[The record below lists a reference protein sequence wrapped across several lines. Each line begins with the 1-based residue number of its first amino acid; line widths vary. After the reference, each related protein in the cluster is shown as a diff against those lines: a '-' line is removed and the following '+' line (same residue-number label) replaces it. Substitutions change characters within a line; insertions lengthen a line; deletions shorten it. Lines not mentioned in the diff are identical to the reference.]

1 MGYIL
6 KNTSG
11 LVNTKLTDAARK
23 KLSEGRFNISY
34 FQVGDSE
41 VSYNTLPS
49 TYNQMDTN
57 ILEPEFNAQNSTGA
71 PESNKQ
77 QVKYPFYVDAG
88 SKNTFGVPF
97 MASVSSP
104 VFNRAAMRGFF
115 SGNTTAETISWSALT
130 NDQYAINSNY
140 IVDMSTLVCSDNI
153 DLILSSCY
161 TDPVREPQAGDII
174 TIYYDGNGL
183 SDCSCIYP
191 TPTPTPSPSECWQS
205 GFTWTFTGLGFSP
218 ETYGILPFFDS
229 GYSLNDKPIYNTN
242 PLYFTI
248 YWDGSNWIFDNLYD
262 SIIISNTT
270 PIGNTDLGEFGSGY
284 TECGETNF
292 ICVEFCEENQSCQ
305 TITYFK
311 SISSGITIWTGV
323 EGSYPILTYSSD
335 TSEFVVL
342 SGGTEV
348 LGTLSGLTEN
358 DYPVGSFTPV
368 SPFTAITTSLGVCS
382 NDFQCH
388 CQSFTADTGDDTIK
402 YINCDGLLTFQNIS
416 SGDTFSACTIQGY
429 HDSMSGTSTYA
440 GCNDPSCTGKTITN
454 YYSQIYSV
462 DPCVTPSPTPTPSA
476 TCCPTPTPSPA
487 CPPPPHAECV
497 MSIDSCHQM
506 LTYKITRVCGN
517 TIYLDRNT
525 PDFSLYSNCY
535 ARTIIYP
542 SSMTEIYD
550 SYTPRP
556 HWNDNVIDFESVC
569 GIDAFDVKIWNMN
582 IPWSESPAGLNPSI
596 SMDYTTFGS
605 KTYLGTKEYLGYA
618 SSLGQTFYNPVTDTS
633 GTTDTFYYN
642 SLGDIVYVE
651 PEEQKAIAVI
661 HYTNNTID
669 FFYGEKFA
677 LEPFDPQN
685 PQDTTGQARNFK
697 IHIPWIMWHKNTTC
711 CNGETFY
718 VDPSNSEFE
727 GLDLFQVH
735 YIESKKN
742 TNMNNPGIRYYH
754 LWDSH
759 ANIDGY
765 PTRVG
770 KVFPDHKIIVIDD
783 EELIAAMSYKS
794 NRNWTLPA
802 PRLSLITPNTCG
814 NDSNSTTGILT
825 GNGQTLY
832 VTYKLSDSY
841 TCTEN
846 LHCNYYPNIKGP
858 NLNCNNIQPQNVAV
872 RFGSEF
878 NCLNQLSSCW
888 DKHITIY
895 FDYGFASSK
904 FSLNKTNTLL
914 NGKPVYSDYAFG
926 LNIYWDGSNW
936 MFDYA
941 YSTDNPYIINNTTPL
956 GTFTFMDGETTATA
970 TTSCDDSSYVC
981 ITLCDELSCDSFN
994 LNIYFYLGELIWSLP
1009 GGGPAPYI
1017 IYSADTQEFI
1027 VYSGETI
1034 LGTLSGLTENDYPVG
1049 TFTPVG
1055 SFTSVTTTLGYC
1067 DLTCNCHSFTAAT
1080 CGDNIRYID
1089 CDGVLNIESL
1099 SGDAIFSA
1107 CTLNDLFT
1115 YSSESTLSESCESL
1129 CYITTTTTCPPNGC
1143 YLEQGYYGSKFE
1155 IICQLVEG
1163 GGRPQSDEWKII
1175 DFTNQLSGTTINGY
1189 LTQSGLTGSTFVITL
1204 DEYDSAPYYDLNDYI
1219 ALTPVGHTGYSLNF
1233 GDEYY
1238 FYGNIETDI
1247 EATIYEMKYKVNLSQ
1262 SEFQLSSNPSWTLGT
1277 NSYITEIG
1285 LYDNEKD
1292 LMIVSKLQSPVLRQ
1306 GVQQFLI
1313 KFDF

>member
-11 LVNTKLTDAARK
+11 LVNTRLTDTARK

-77 QVKYPFYVDAG
+77 QVKYPYYVDAG
-88 SKNTFGVPF
+88 SKNTYGVPF

-104 VFNRAAMRGFF
+104 VYNRAAMRGFF

-140 IVDMSTLVCSDNI
+140 VVDMSTLTCTDNI

-161 TDPVREPQAGDII
+161 TDPVREPQAGDIV

-183 SDCSCIYP
+183 VDCSCIYP
-191 TPTPTPSPSECWQS
+191 TPTPSVPPSNCWTT
-205 GFTWTFTGLGFSP
+205 GFTWAFYGSGFSP
-218 ETYGILPFFDS
+218 ETYAILPFTDS
-229 GYSLNDKPIYNTN
+229 GYSLNGKPIYNTN

-248 YWDGSNWIFDNLYD
+248 YWDGSNWIFDYLYG
-262 SIIISNTT
+262 SITLSNTS

-284 TECGETNF
+284 TECGETKY
-292 ICVEFCEENQSCQ
+292 ICVELCKENESCQ
-305 TITYFK
+305 TISYFEI
-311 SISSGITIWTGV
+311 ISSGITSWV
-323 EGSYPILTYSSD
+323 AFEGTYPDMVYSAD
-335 TSEFVVL
+335 TNEFVL
-342 SGGTEV
+342 ISSSSGFVGS
-348 LGTLSGLTEN
+348 LSGLTEN
-358 DYPVGSFTPV
+358 DYPIGTFTPQ
-368 SPFTAITTSLGVCS
+368 SPYTAITTSLGVCS
-382 NDFQCH
+382 NNFQCY
-388 CQSFTADTGDDTIK
+388 CESFTADTGDDTIK
-402 YINCDGLLTFQNIS
+402 YIDCNGLLTFQDIT
-416 SGDTFSACTIQGY
+416 SGNTFSACVTQDFY
-429 HDSMSGTSTYA
+429 VSTSGTSSNTA
-440 GCNDPSCTGKTITN
+440 CDNPCTGLTLGN
-454 YYSQIYSV
+454 YFSQIYSV

-476 TCCPTPTPSPA
+476 TCCPVPSPTPA
-487 CPPPPHAECV
+487 CPLPEHASCV
-497 MSIDSCHQM
+497 VDIDSCHQV
-506 LTYKITRVCGN
+506 LTYKITKVCGS

-525 PDFSLYSNCY
+525 PDFSNYLTCY
-535 ARTIIYP
+535 ARVIIYP
-542 SSMTEIYD
+542 SSITEIYD

-569 GIDAFDVKIWNMN
+569 GVDALDVKIWNMN
-582 IPWSESPAGLNPSI
+582 IPWSENPAGLNPSI

-605 KTYLGTKEYLGYA
+605 RTYLGTKEYLGYA

-633 GTTDTFYYN
+633 GTTDTYYYN
-642 SLGDIVYVE
+642 SLGDVVYVE

-677 LEPFDPQN
+677 LQPYDPQN
-685 PQDTTGQARNFK
+685 PQDTTGQARNFR
-697 IHIPWIMWHKNTTC
+697 IHLPWVMWHKNTTC

-718 VDPSNSEFE
+718 VDPPNSEFE

-735 YIESKKN
+735 YIQSTKN
-742 TNMNNPGIRYYH
+742 NDMNNPGIRYYH
-754 LWDSH
+754 LWDTH
-759 ANIDGY
+759 ANVDGY

-770 KVFPDHKIIVIDD
+770 KVFPDHKIVVIDD
-783 EELIAAMSYKS
+783 EELIAVMSYKS

-814 NDSNSTTGILT
+814 NDTNSTTGILT

-832 VTYKLSDSY
+832 VTYRLSDPY

-846 LHCNYYPNIKGP
+846 LHSNYYPSVTGP

-878 NCLNQLSSCW
+878 NCLNQSVTSCW
-888 DKHITIY
+888 DE
-895 FDYGFASSK
+895 GFK
-904 FSLNKTNTLL
+904 MKIIFPVGEVNYHLTNTHINF
-914 NGKPVYSDYAFG
+914 NGKPIYSDS
-926 LNIYWDGSNW
+926 LSESSIYWDGSNW
-936 MFDYA
+936 VLDYLTNT
-941 YSTDNPYIINNTTPL
+941 STPIVLNSSSPL
-956 GTFTFMDGETTATA
+956 STFTFLSVEDILTGI
-970 TTSCDDSSYVC
+970 TSCEPVTYLC
-981 ITLCDELSCDSFN
+981 LTYCDEITCSSQTYYEQSFMGTTFWTPD
-994 LNIYFYLGELIWSLP
+994 IGDV
-1009 GGGPAPYI
+1009 YI
-1017 IYSADTQEFI
+1017 TYSADTSQYVVF
-1027 VYSGETI
+1027 SGGTPV
-1034 LGTLSGLTENDYPVG
+1034 GTLTGLTESDY
-1049 TFTPVG
+1049 PVG
-1055 SFTSVTTTLGYC
+1055 SFTPVSPFTAITTTLGSCPSTC
-1067 DLTCNCHSFTAAT
+1067 DCISFTADT
-1080 CGDNIRYID
+1080 GDESVKYMD
-1089 CDGVLNIESL
+1089 CYGILNT
-1099 SGDAIFSA
+1099 SGFSSGNTFSA
-1107 CTLNDLFT
+1107 CVINNLFIQLSGN
-1115 YSSESTLSESCESL
+1115 SSTGTCEVSC
-1129 CYITTTTTCPPNGC
+1129 YTTTTTTCPPVC
-1143 YLEQGYYGSKFE
+1143 LLEQGYFASKFE

-1175 DFTNQLSGTTINGY
+1175 DFTDQISATTYNGY

-1204 DEYDSAPYYDLNDYI
+1204 DDYDNAPYYDLNDYI
-1219 ALTPVGHTGYSLNF
+1219 SLTPVGSSGYSLNF

-1262 SEFQLSSNPSWTLGT
+1262 SEFQLSSNPSWTLGS